1 METVRELK
9 ALGVGVCFEE
19 QGIDTSE
26 LAGEF
31 LTAIFAMMD
40 QKESENISDNL
51 RWSIDMRMRAGKY
64 NTCTAPF
71 GYRLVKGKL
80 ELIPEQVPIIRYIY
94 EAYLS
99 GKTAGD
105 IAAALNLFS
114 KGKLWKPQRIDYIL
128 TNERYSGNAFLR
140 KRYTTDTLPRKIK
153 YNHGQKPM
161 YFVEGI
167 NEAAISQ
174 EVFNKAQELRR
185 RRGDSQVPGIAGQR
199 PLPMAG
205 YIVAAVGRRF
215 ALNV

>member
-1 METVRELK
+1 M
-9 ALGVGVCFEE
+9 CFEE

-80 ELIPEQVPIIRYIY
+80 ELIPDQAAVIRYIY
-94 EAYLS
+94 DAYLS

-105 IAAALNLFS
+105 IAAELNLFS
-114 KGKLWKPQRIDYIL
+114 EGKPWKAQRIDYIL
-128 TNERYSGNAFLR
+128 TNERYSGNAVLR
-140 KRYTTDTLPRKIK
+140 KRYTTDALRAKLNITMAKSPCTLWK
-153 YNHGQKPM
+153 GSM
-161 YFVEGI
+161 
-167 NEAAISQ
+167 
-174 EVFNKAQELRR
+174 RR
-185 RRGDSQVPGIAGQR
+185 RFPEMCLTKHRNCGGDVGTARYPEQQASA
-199 PLPMAG
+199 PLPTAG
-205 YIVAAVGRRF
+205 CAAAAAERCSP
-215 ALNV
+215 